1 MEIKEHLYFCS
12 QKVTI
17 SGVLNYI
24 IRSNSLYTY
33 ITSNSFNKPNT
44 GDPLKKK
51 KKKKKKKMAG
61 ALEEKAGETERDKMA
76 GALEEKA
83 GETERNKMA
92 GALEEKEEKGEDKGE
107 KHNSHKGETREK
119 HNSHMEAFRKADP
132 KTSKESKRR
141 QQNNEHPSSP
151 NFIHQLGKA
160 EIIKKVRGTEAT
172 KPLFIGEASKGTPN
186 R

>member
-1 MEIKEHLYFCS
+1 MEIKEHLYFRS

-51 KKKKKKKMAG
+51 KMAG
-61 ALEEKAGETERDKMA
+61 ALEEKAVETERD
-76 GALEEKA
+76 
-83 GETERNKMA
+83 KMA

-107 KHNSHKGETREK
+107 RNNEKKGGRGEKDGNKKKGE
-119 HNSHMEAFRKADP
+119 
-132 KTSKESKRR
+132 
-141 QQNNEHPSSP
+141 
-151 NFIHQLGKA
+151 
-160 EIIKKVRGTEAT
+160 
-172 KPLFIGEASKGTPN
+172 
-186 R
+186 

>member
-1 MEIKEHLYFCS
+1 MEIKEHLYFRS

-51 KKKKKKKMAG
+51 KMAG
-61 ALEEKAGETERDKMA
+61 ALED
-76 GALEEKA
+76 
-83 GETERNKMA
+83 KMA

-107 KHNSHKGETREK
+107 RNNEKKKGEEEKKMGTKKRE
-119 HNSHMEAFRKADP
+119 
-132 KTSKESKRR
+132 
-141 QQNNEHPSSP
+141 
-151 NFIHQLGKA
+151 
-160 EIIKKVRGTEAT
+160 
-172 KPLFIGEASKGTPN
+172 
-186 R
+186 